1 MKAIYLN
8 IWAGKVFEPL
18 IAYIRAAAAD
28 TDFFCLQEVFDSP
41 LARTVSWSGRAD
53 IFTHLKNALPEF
65 TPFFSLTVE
74 NFDGDRQTDF
84 PMLHGNV
91 IFARKE
97 IPILSHGDLL
107 IAGET
112 WAGPGTSP
120 IFPHKLQYVR
130 IKVSGMLY
138 TIASVHGTAF
148 PGSKADTPER
158 IAQSQKI
165 ADFLADEKGRKILG
179 GDFNLMPDTESVS
192 MIERTGMR
200 NLIKEYGITDTR
212 GRLSH
217 AQYTESQRQYFA
229 DFAFTSPD
237 VLVKNF
243 TVPQVEISDHLPL
256 VVEWT

>member
-97 IPILSHGDLL
+97 IPILSH
-107 IAGET
+107 
-112 WAGPGTSP
+112 
-120 IFPHKLQYVR
+120 
-130 IKVSGMLY
+130 SGMLY

-243 TVPQVEISDHLPL
+243 AVPQVEISDHLPL